1 MTGPVG
7 VARRFAR
14 SRFPLADFRRIKSV
28 LGGTVNDVVL
38 AVTARAF
45 RQLLLRRGELVLGRS
60 IRTLVP
66 VALKASTEGLGGNQI
81 GGMAVELPLGEVS
94 PVECLDRIRAQTEA
108 SKALSDA
115 MPAPEQVN
123 SPGFGLPVLLTLG
136 SRMAGTMP
144 ALTHTVTSNVPGPQ
158 TPLYLHGRRLEGLSA
173 CISLW
178 TPLRIAV
185 QVLSYAGT
193 LSYAV
198 VADRDSVPD
207 LSAFVAG
214 AEAGLADLLAA
225 AEKSEA

>member
-1 MTGPVG
+1 
-7 VARRFAR
+7 
-14 SRFPLADFRRIKSV
+14 
-28 LGGTVNDVVL
+28 
-38 AVTARAF
+38 
-45 RQLLLRRGELVLGRS
+45 
-60 IRTLVP
+60 
-66 VALKASTEGLGGNQI
+66 
-81 GGMAVELPLGEVS
+81 
-94 PVECLDRIRAQTEA
+94 
-108 SKALSDA
+108 
-115 MPAPEQVN
+115 MPAPEQVD

-207 LSAFVAG
+207 LPAFVAG
-214 AEAGLADLLAA
+214 AQTGLVELLEA